1 MRIRLKGQHHGYE
14 VACDD
19 VAHWIGLR
27 RSAEDMH
34 SICRL
39 THDTINEQEDME

>member
-1 MRIRLKGQHHGYE
+1 MAMKLPAMKLQHL
-14 VACDD
+14 
-19 VAHWIGLR
+19 IGLR